1 MNLNQKTIVIT
12 GAASGIGASLLQQL
26 CQYEVQ
32 IVCADIEQV
41 ALEKTVQ
48 QLGVTR
54 AKIALF
60 VGDLTKQAIVDQL
73 FAFALEKM
81 GRIDVFIAN
90 AGFAYYEKLDKSDW
104 ERIEKIYHLNVFSP
118 IYSAQK
124 MAELNPNSPYSV
136 VLIASAMSYIAVP
149 GYSLYASTKSAIDRF
164 AEGYRFDMPKNS
176 HLMVVYPVGTRTNF
190 FNRAGKNVPTMPPSQ
205 TPDFVAKA
213 IVNGLLNNKL
223 KVYPSYI
230 FRFGRFSAI
239 TLQLMRL
246 NAYLVGNWQLKNWLK
261 DR

>member
-1 MNLNQKTIVIT
+1 MRLDQKTILIT
-12 GAASGIGASLLQQL
+12 GAASGIGACLLKEL
-26 CQYEVQ
+26 CQYEAQ
-32 IVCADIEQV
+32 IVCADIQQV

-48 QLGVTR
+48 QLGATR
-54 AKIALF
+54 AKIELF
-60 VGDLTKQAIVDQL
+60 VGDLTQQVTVDRL
-73 FAFALEKM
+73 FAFAMEKT

-104 ERIEKIYHLNVFSP
+104 EHIEKIYRLNVFSP

-124 MAELNPNSPYSV
+124 MAEMNVTSPYCV

-149 GYSLYASTKSAIDRF
+149 GYSLYSSTKSAIDRF
-164 AEGYRFDMPKNS
+164 AEGYRFDMPTNG

-190 FNRAGKNVPTMPPSQ
+190 FNHAGKNVPTMPPSQ
-205 TPDFVAKA
+205 TPEFVAKA
-213 IVNGLLNNKL
+213 IVRGLLGDKR

-246 NAYLVGNWQLKNWLK
+246 NTYLIGNRQLQNWLK
-261 DR
+261 NR